1 MFIVLPMIIQMLTL
15 PLYYDSLLGS
25 DPRHVI
31 QLAGCFLGI
40 AALLTLRVKT
50 ND

>member
-1 MFIVLPMIIQMLTL
+1 MIVQTLTL
-15 PLYYDSLLGS
+15 PLYYERLLGS